1 MLVSETATLESWMVQ
16 FRKGLV
22 EMCVLSAVASAGE
35 AYGYQVLQGLSGVK
49 GLELGESTVYPVL
62 SRLSRQGLLSVR
74 SGQSPNGPPR
84 RYYRLTP
91 LGMQRRAEMQKVWV
105 DVSQSLHEIV
115 TAQAAFDPAES
126 PVE

>member
-1 MLVSETATLESWMVQ
+1 MGDASLNSWMVQ

-22 EMCVLSAVASAGE
+22 EMCVLSAVSTAGE
-35 AYGYQVLQGLSGVK
+35 AYGYQVLQQLSGVK

-62 SRLSRQGLLSVR
+62 ARLARQGLLSVR

-84 RYYRLTP
+84 RYYRLTE
-91 LGMQRRAEMQKVWV
+91 LGLQRRAEMQQVWQAV
-105 DVSQSLHEIV
+105 VGSVHEIV
-115 TAQAAFDPAES
+115 TSEAKMDPRES